1 MAVSLQQINLGEYAN
16 DGTGDDLRTAFAKVK
31 FNFDILEN
39 DITSLVEDTS
49 PKLGGDLDLNGKDLK
64 SNSPITIRSGRVVIT
79 GTIQANQFIGQISD
93 IGNHKLDDLS
103 DVIVPN
109 PVDLVQGQ
117 ALIYN
122 GLGKWVPGVPEMPR
136 DIFIDGGGSSTIFS
150 DSDQIID
157 GGNAT

>member
-1 MAVSLQQINLGEYAN
+1 MSIPLEKINLGEYAN

-64 SNSPITIRSGRVVIT
+64 SNSPITIRSGRVVVT
-79 GTIQANQFIGQISD
+79 GTVQANQFIGQISD

-109 PVDLVQGQ
+109 SVGLVQGQ

-122 GLGKWVPGVPEMPR
+122 GLGQWVPGVPETSTN
-136 DIFIDGGGSSTIFS
+136 IFIDGGGSSTIFS
-150 DSDQIID
+150 DSDQNID
-157 GGNAT
+157 CGNAT

>member
-1 MAVSLQQINLGEYAN
+1 MPVSLEKINLGEYAN

-31 FNFDILEN
+31 INFDILEN

-64 SNSPITIRSGRVVIT
+64 SNGPITIRSGRVVVT
-79 GTIQANQFIGQISD
+79 GTVQANQFIGQISD

-122 GLGKWVPGVPEMPR
+122 GLGKWVPGVPETSKNV
-136 DIFIDGGGSSTIFS
+136 FIDGGGSSTIFS
-150 DSDQIID
+150 DPDQTID
-157 GGNAT
+157 CGNAT